1 MVDMTHWTFEGEWGM
16 GDFTDLVWGRIF
28 SQTSLELE
36 IFSLTYNSVR
46 SFFSALY
53 VMSDIFFS
61 AGYLFPRNLCA
72 CFFPLEISLQDIF
85 SEIIHNPLKSTQHL
99 VSWQILICQS
109 WNNRGQNSLGERGG
123 IRFHLPLLGES
134 VRWRH
139 NPIFSDG

>member
-1 MVDMTHWTFEGEWGM
+1 M

-61 AGYLFPRNLCA
+61 AGYLFLRNLCA

-85 SEIIHNPLKSTQHL
+85 SEIIHNPLKSTKHL
-99 VSWQILICQS
+99 VS
-109 WNNRGQNSLGERGG
+109 
-123 IRFHLPLLGES
+123 
-134 VRWRH
+134 
-139 NPIFSDG
+139 

>member
-1 MVDMTHWTFEGEWGM
+1 M
-16 GDFTDLVWGRIF
+16 GDFIDLVWGRIF

-85 SEIIHNPLKSTQHL
+85 SEIIHNPPKSTKHL
-99 VSWQILICQS
+99 VS
-109 WNNRGQNSLGERGG
+109 
-123 IRFHLPLLGES
+123 
-134 VRWRH
+134 
-139 NPIFSDG
+139 